1 MSLLKKA
8 GFCLVVALLFSIM
21 VLLVWAAYNYVDGWS
36 TNRNAYAYTGGWYET
51 WQYYHQE
58 YHEGSV
64 QTAGNDAYTE
74 FEGKLGKQQV
84 YYEKYY
90 LDDYEGFYKTFFNYV
105 NWTRTKTDSK
115 TISGG
120 EVEVY
125 IVPGWQP

>member
-1 MSLLKKA
+1 MWMGGVPIGMLMHVLGVGTKLDNTTIKN
-8 GFCLVVALLFSIM
+8 IM
-21 VLLVWAAYNYVDGWS
+21 KEACKPL
-36 TNRNAYAYTGGWYET
+36 ET
-51 WQYYHQE
+51 MP
-58 YHEGSV
+58 
-64 QTAGNDAYTE
+64 YTE

-125 IVPGWQP
+125 IVTGWQP